1 MQHFCLEEWR
11 VRNVPKGEGVQQ
23 ASQDVSLYGPDRI
36 LWVGSVSTCEW
47 GHGIMMTKAKPAN
60 YNKFVKMYRCVPYR
74 KRLEEYM
81 FIIVK
86 KHWPNVT
93 SPNLRKK

>member
-1 MQHFCLEEWR
+1 
-11 VRNVPKGEGVQQ
+11 
-23 ASQDVSLYGPDRI
+23 
-36 LWVGSVSTCEW
+36 
-47 GHGIMMTKAKPAN
+47 MMTKAKPAN